1 MKWLTHWTT
10 AFLTLAVALFV
21 HYSDGFVTE
30 TLRLKQF
37 DLLQQTDLV
46 EVSQDIGIV
55 AIDEAA
61 IERYGQWPW
70 SREIIADIVWQL
82 RQDGVGVIV
91 IPVLFSEMDRL
102 GGDEYFRETLKN
114 NGVVIAQ
121 TGITGANQNA
131 VPRGIAKIGEPIP
144 YLYQWEGV
152 LGPIPKL
159 GEAADGVGVINAV
172 PEIDGVVR
180 RVPLLMRVN
189 GEVFPSLG
197 IEVIR
202 VATGEPSYQVRETG
216 AGIEAVRVP
225 GFPIINTDPNG
236 RIWVRWNKQFPVIS
250 AAETDYSDFQG
261 KTVIIGAQAAGIG
274 GVIASPTGSRYNYE
288 PAAVTLQTLI
298 DGEQIERPYWAFQAE
313 LAGTFVLGLAVVLL
327 GRFTP
332 YWLVGAGML
341 LLVVSVVLGVHWAW
355 TTHLYLIDG
364 VMPLIALTLVG
375 LHSIFLRFVK
385 EFREKQ
391 AIKKQFAGYASPT
404 VVNLLQKN
412 PQLIKEGTKKDI
424 SIVFSDLRG
433 FTPLGESF
441 GDDVKGLTEL
451 MNGYMDAITEP
462 VLDRN
467 GMIIK
472 YIGDA
477 SMHIHG
483 APVDD
488 ANHAHTAVKT
498 GLAMLRA
505 VKKFNLKITSEGR
518 PSVGMGAGINSGLGY
533 LGEMGSTKRHSYDVL
548 GDAVS
553 TAARIESKCKEYG
566 CLLLVGEDTVKH
578 CIDDFFFLKID
589 DLAVKGKS
597 YGISIYTVLDIE
609 GVDIGEYQFA
619 KQDHDKMHEL
629 YRSQQFVKA
638 HALCEILKSEFDER
652 MTSYYE
658 MWQSRCEFMKTQT
671 LPADWNG
678 VWIAESK

>member
-10 AFLTLAVALFV
+10 AFLTLAVVLFV

-37 DLLQQTDLV
+37 DLLQQTDSV

-55 AIDEAA
+55 AVDEAA

-70 SREIIADIVWQL
+70 SRETIADIVWQL
-82 RQDGVGVIV
+82 REAGAGVIV
-91 IPVLFSEMDRL
+91 IPVLFSETDRL
-102 GGDEYFRETLKN
+102 GGDEYFRETLEN

-131 VPRGIAKIGEPIP
+131 VPRGIAKIGDPVP
-144 YLYQWEGV
+144 YLYQWEGM
-152 LGPIPKL
+152 LGPIHKL
-159 GEAADGVGVINAV
+159 GEAADGVGVINTV
-172 PEIDGVVR
+172 PELDGVVR
-180 RVPLLMRVN
+180 RVPLLMRVDDD
-189 GEVFPSLG
+189 VFPSLG

-202 VATGEPSYQVRETG
+202 VATGQPSYQVRETG
-216 AGIEAVRVP
+216 SGIEAVRVP
-225 GFPIINTDPNG
+225 GFPVINTDPNG
-236 RIWVRWNKQFPVIS
+236 RIWLRWNKQFPVIS
-250 AAETDYSDFQG
+250 AAETNYTDFQG

-274 GVIASPTGSRYNYE
+274 GVIASPTGPRYNYE

-313 LAGTFVLGLAVVLL
+313 LAGTVVLGLAVVLL

-332 YWLVGAGML
+332 YWMVGAGML
-341 LLVVSVVLGVHWAW
+341 MLSGSVVLGIHWAW
-355 TTHLYLIDG
+355 TTHLYLVDG

-404 VVNLLQKN
+404 VVKLLQEN
-412 PQLIKEGTKKDI
+412 PQLIKEGSKKHI

-441 GDDVKGLTEL
+441 GNDVKGLTEL

-462 VLDRN
+462 VLARN

-483 APVDD
+483 APIDD
-488 ANHAHTAVKT
+488 EKHARTAVET

-505 VKKFNLKITSEGR
+505 VEKFNEKIISEGR
-518 PSVGMGAGINSGLGY
+518 PPVGMGAGINSGLGY

-566 CLLLVGEDTVKH
+566 CLLLVGEDTVKQ
-578 CIDDFFFLKID
+578 CSNDFFFLKID

-638 HALCEILKSEFDER
+638 HALCEMLKSEFDER
-652 MTSYYE
+652 MIEYYE
-658 MWQSRCEFMKTQT
+658 MWQARCEFMKTQT
-671 LPADWNG
+671 LPKDWSG
-678 VWIAESK
+678 VWIADSK